1 VRLVELLKN
10 HTDEL
15 GDGISSKSISDF
27 EARLSIKLPE
37 DFKGYLK
44 ELNYAEVFGDPIYG
58 LNSEDTMIDLYAQ
71 NKNKEHFRHGFLE
84 IFSNDIDGTI
94 YIRPDTGA
102 VYNAAFDQPLAKSFA
117 DFIEIILNQ
126 G

>member
-1 VRLVELLKN
+1 MKLVELLKS
-10 HTDEL
+10 HSDEL

-37 DFKGYLK
+37 DFKSYLN

-58 LNSEDTMIDLYAQ
+58 LNSEDDMIDLYAQ
-71 NKNKEHFRHGFLE
+71 NKNKEHFRYGFIE
-84 IFSNDIDGTI
+84 VFCNDIDGTI

-102 VYNAAFDQPLAKSFA
+102 VYNAAFGQPIAKTFT
-117 DFIEIILNQ
+117 DFIEVLLSQ